1 MSKLFQEIIA
11 LMLYANIKFELNHG
25 INNAYYLVRLKGDEI
40 VWEIDDH
47 PDDDKDNEIAKQY
60 YLNSTIGDKT
70 PAWQLVDESENVPSQ
85 NTVWLYLHN
94 SSYGFNYTN
103 LKNYIESIT
112 QTIDTYKTS

>member
-1 MSKLFQEIIA
+1 MSTKQNAPNIVFTINETGIA
-11 LMLYANIKFELNHG
+11 MTKKFKKILAMLMAENIDFKIE
-25 INNAYYLVRLKGDEI
+25 Y
-40 VWEIDDH
+40 
-47 PDDDKDNEIAKQY
+47 NEIAKQY

-112 QTIDTYKTS
+112 QIIDTYKTS